1 MGPNKYR
8 IREIVK
14 SGSSLVAFAPR
25 RTSHERRPNGNFP
38 SGLYNHRSSMKA
50 ILLIDHGSRRDAANE
65 MMDCMANL
73 VQAMAGADVVV
84 RYAHMELA
92 EPSIAAGVKQCVDAG
107 ATELIVFPYMLSPG
121 KHSTGDIPR
130 MVAVAAAGFP
140 ALDIRVTSA
149 FGVHEKLA
157 ELILGR
163 AGLPVAVALSS
174 DEAAHCWHSS
184 RSATACG
191 DACRCRPVEGAVAAT
206 ATAR

>member
-1 MGPNKYR
+1 MQ
-8 IREIVK
+8 
-14 SGSSLVAFAPR
+14 
-25 RTSHERRPNGNFP
+25 
-38 SGLYNHRSSMKA
+38 A

-73 VQAMAGADVVV
+73 VQAMAGPDVVV

-92 EPSIAAGVKQCVDAG
+92 EPSISAGVRSCVEAG

-130 MVAVAAAGFP
+130 LVAQAAEPYP
-140 ALDIRVTSA
+140 ALEVRVTSA

-163 AGLPVAVALSS
+163 AGVPVANPLGA
-174 DEAAHCWHSS
+174 DEASHCWHSS
-184 RSATACG
+184 SRSTTACG
-191 DACRCRPVEGAVAAT
+191 DACRCRPVSGSTAAT
-206 ATAR
+206 LDSISR